1 MKFKKMSV
9 ALLFI
14 GALFLF
20 GCKSQ
25 ELSEATGRDYQTY
38 DGELKSLGGIRVNK
52 IVTNVFQSDEGD
64 VYYAYS
70 ERYDLSDS
78 KYTGK
83 RIEAYGL
90 VTTHDELD
98 KELFEIRRISDAPE
112 IKVEG
117 TAVENKEYSNEKI
130 GFKLTYSSDWT
141 IEESVSSVIFTAPL
155 VKQEASGTGSVIDDF
170 QDNVQVLKTGA
181 KLVTSTADSL
191 DARADDIRNFVRAN
205 YTELVGVGSELSYF
219 GVDKLFAV
227 KYKTSDGDQFYFAP
241 RADALYEIS
250 YAHSNKGDKVK
261 YTNVFYDMI
270 ATFRFIPAESNTGGE
285 VTGETVVKTDVEP
298 TAETLAI
305 PAPTGYRE
313 FESNPFKFKILYPSS
328 WYYSGGSSGYDFS
341 NVPIEDD
348 SEALIRLDLSESGT
362 VGIAA
367 SGDKVTVTVKVGDRY
382 YVLSGVIEL
391 KGVLETM
398 SKSIEEITE

>member
-1 MKFKKMSV
+1 MKFKKTLSV
-9 ALLFI
+9 LLFI
-14 GALFLF
+14 GALFLI
-20 GCKSQ
+20 GCRSQ
-25 ELSEATGRDYQTY
+25 ELSEATARDYQTY

-52 IVTNVFQSDEGD
+52 IVTNVFQNDEGD

-70 ERYDLSDS
+70 ERYDLSDP
-78 KYTGK
+78 KYAGK
-83 RIEAYGL
+83 RMEAYGL
-90 VTTHDELD
+90 VTTHEELD

-112 IKVEG
+112 IKVEDN
-117 TAVENKEYSNEKI
+117 AVENKEYSNEKI

-155 VKQEASGTGSVIDDF
+155 VKQESSGTGSVIDDF
-170 QDNVQVLKTGA
+170 QDNVQVLITGA
-181 KLVTSTADSL
+181 KLVKSTADSL
-191 DARADDIRNFVRAN
+191 DDRANEIRDYVRAN
-205 YTELVGVGSELSYF
+205 YSELVGIGSELSYV
-219 GVDKLFAV
+219 GIDKLFAV
-227 KYKTSDGDQFYFAP
+227 KYKTADGDQFYFVP
-241 RADALYEIS
+241 RASALYEIS

-285 VTGETVVKTDVEP
+285 VASETFVETVVEP
-298 TAETLAI
+298 AVQTPI

-362 VGIAA
+362 VGSGG

-382 YVLSGVIEL
+382 YVLSGPLEFKAVM
-391 KGVLETM
+391 ETM
-398 SKSIEEITE
+398 AESIEEITE